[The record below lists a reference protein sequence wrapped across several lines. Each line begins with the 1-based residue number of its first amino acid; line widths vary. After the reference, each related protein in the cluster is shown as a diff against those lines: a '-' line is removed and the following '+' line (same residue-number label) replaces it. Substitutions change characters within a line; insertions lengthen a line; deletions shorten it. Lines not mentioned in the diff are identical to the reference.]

1 MKETNMTIQ
10 EVIDQLKVI
19 QKQYGDLPVMGSSDE
34 EQNSLGDVFDIQ
46 CGELTEY
53 DYYNG
58 DKAKKGDRIVVI
70 VPAI

>member
-1 MKETNMTIQ
+1 MTIQ
-10 EVIDQLKVI
+10 DVINELKVI
-19 QKQYGDLPVMGSSDE
+19 QKQFGDLPVLGSSDE
-34 EQNSLGDVFDIQ
+34 EQNSLGDVFQIQ

-58 DKAKKGDRIVVI
+58 DKAKQGDRIVVI

>member
-1 MKETNMTIQ
+1 MTIQ
-10 EVIDQLKVI
+10 EVIDQLKII

>member
-1 MKETNMTIQ
+1 MTIS
-10 EVIDQLKVI
+10 EVINELKVI
-19 QKQYGDLPVMGSSDE
+19 QKQYGDLPVLGSSDE
-34 EQNSLGDVFDIQ
+34 EQNTLGDVFQLQ

>member
-1 MKETNMTIQ
+1 MTIQ

-19 QKQYGDLPVMGSSDE
+19 QKQFGDLPVVGSSDE

-58 DKAKKGDRIVVI
+58 DKAKKGDKVVVI

>member
-1 MKETNMTIQ
+1 MTIQ

-19 QKQYGDLPVMGSSDE
+19 QKQFGNLPVVGSSDE

-46 CGELTEY
+46 CGEITEY

-58 DKAKKGDRIVVI
+58 DKAKKGDKVVVI

>member
-1 MKETNMTIQ
+1 MTIQ
-10 EVIDQLKVI
+10 DIINELKVI
-19 QKQYGDLPVMGSSDE
+19 QKQFGDLPVLGSSDE
-34 EQNSLGDVFDIQ
+34 EQNSLGDVFQIQ

-58 DKAKKGDRIVVI
+58 DKDKQGDRIVVI

>member
-1 MKETNMTIQ
+1 MTIQ
-10 EVIDQLKVI
+10 DIINELKVI
-19 QKQYGDLPVMGSSDE
+19 QKQFGDLPVLGSSDE
-34 EQNSLGDVFDIQ
+34 EQNSLGDVFQIQ

-58 DKAKKGDRIVVI
+58 DKAKQGDRIVVI

>member
-1 MKETNMTIQ
+1 MTIQ

-19 QKQYGDLPVMGSSDE
+19 QKQYGDLPVVGSSDE
-34 EQNSLGDVFDIQ
+34 EQNSLGDIFDIQ
-46 CGELTEY
+46 CGEITEY

-58 DKAKKGDRIVVI
+58 DKAKQGDKVVVI

>member
-1 MKETNMTIQ
+1 MTIQ
-10 EVIDQLKVI
+10 EVINELKVI
-19 QKQYGDLPVMGSSDE
+19 QKQFGDLPVMGSSDE
-34 EQNSLGDVFDIQ
+34 EQNTLGDVFQIQ

>member
-1 MKETNMTIQ
+1 MTIQ
-10 EVIDQLKVI
+10 DVINELKVI
-19 QKQYGDLPVMGSSDE
+19 QKQFGDLPVLGSSDE
-34 EQNSLGDVFDIQ
+34 EQNSLGDIFQIQ

-58 DKAKKGDRIVVI
+58 DKAKQGDRIVVI

>member
-1 MKETNMTIQ
+1 MTIQ

-19 QKQYGDLPVMGSSDE
+19 QKQYGDLPVLGSSDE
-34 EQNSLGDVFDIQ
+34 EQNSLGDVFEIQ

-53 DYYNG
+53 DEYTNSTV
-58 DKAKKGDRIVVI
+58 KVGDRVVVI

>member
-1 MKETNMTIQ
+1 MTIS
-10 EVIDQLKVI
+10 EVINELKVI
-19 QKQYGDLPVMGSSDE
+19 QKQYGDLPVVGSSDE

>member
-1 MKETNMTIQ
+1 MTIQ

-19 QKQYGDLPVMGSSDE
+19 QKQFGDLPVVGSSDE
-34 EQNSLGDVFDIQ
+34 EQNSLGEVFQIQ

-53 DYYNG
+53 DYCSSDSIKVG
-58 DKAKKGDRIVVI
+58 DKVIVI

>member
-1 MKETNMTIQ
+1 MTIQ

-19 QKQYGDLPVMGSSDE
+19 QKQYGDLPVLGSSDE

-46 CGELTEY
+46 CGEITEY

-58 DKAKKGDRIVVI
+58 DKAKKGDKIVVI

>member
-1 MKETNMTIQ
+1 MTIQ

-19 QKQYGDLPVMGSSDE
+19 QKQYGNLPVVGSSDE
-34 EQNSLGDVFDIQ
+34 EQNSLGDIFDIQ
-46 CGELTEY
+46 CGEITEY

-58 DKAKKGDRIVVI
+58 DKAKQGDKVVVI

>member
-1 MKETNMTIQ
+1 MIIQ
-10 EVIDQLKVI
+10 DVINELKVI
-19 QKQYGDLPVMGSSDE
+19 QKQFGDLPVLGSSDE
-34 EQNSLGDVFDIQ
+34 EQNSLGDIFQIQ

-58 DKAKKGDRIVVI
+58 DKAKQGDRIVVI